1 MTLKETTA
9 TRVAT
14 RAGRLPRFREAGTP
28 STVNPITHNGHD
40 LWDDISDALTEKD
53 LFELRTALRDVAA
66 HATEEKR
73 EPKNHQVYFDLSIDN
88 PVFPEGLAD
97 DLSADLDS
105 PHPLPRIHLHHHK
118 RCLSE
123 HTHLFYRDQAM
134 ATGGEMPGATEG
146 DEELEWLLIGE
157 AMKEG
162 DVMDLRNKLSQIQK
176 SVSSHQYGVSDI
188 EAYLDGEM
196 DHAAMEHFEEELAV
210 NPELKNDLSLN
221 VELEEAISEE
231 DVISMRELLRKVS
244 RQHNNPARELEEIDA
259 FLDDAMTDKK
269 RESFLEELSGSREL
283 KREVEL
289 VRQIG
294 NALGEK
300 DVMELREQ
308 LREVAASES
317 KLEGR
322 SLMELAGR
330 RKGIKQLV
338 TFAAMF
344 LLLLG
349 ISGIHTF
356 TSLSGRDS
364 YTAFY
369 KAPSAPSSFRDAGT
383 PDATGLTG
391 GFRLYNQGHYA
402 SALLLLKEEAYAE
415 PFNPAAVFYAGASY
429 QGLREYNNAIA
440 EYERI
445 IQHRDNL
452 FVEQAE
458 WYRALS
464 LVGKGSYRDAATN
477 LGDVVKRRGFYLR
490 QAEAL
495 LSRIEKRNP

>member
-1 MTLKETTA
+1 MTLKETQA

-40 LWDDISDALTEKD
+40 LWDDISDALSEKD
-53 LFELRTALRDVAA
+53 VPELRTALRDVAA
-66 HATEEKR
+66 HATKEK
-73 EPKNHQVYFDLSIDN
+73 EPKKQQVYFDLAIDN

-97 DLSADLDS
+97 NLSVDLDS

-118 RCLSE
+118 RTLSE
-123 HTHLFYRDQAM
+123 HTHLFYLDQAM
-134 ATGGEMPGATEG
+134 AAAGEMPDTTDG
-146 DEELEWLLIGE
+146 EEDLEWLLIGE

-176 SVSSHQYGVSDI
+176 TVSSHQYDVADI
-188 EAYLDGEM
+188 EAYLEGEM
-196 DHAAMEHFEEELAV
+196 DQATMGHFEEELAV

-221 VELEEAISEE
+221 VELEEAIGEE
-231 DVISMRELLRKVS
+231 DVISLRELLRKVS
-244 RQHNNPARELEEIDA
+244 RQQNNSARELEEIDA
-259 FLDDAMTDKK
+259 FLDDGMTNEE

-289 VRQIG
+289 VRQVG

-308 LREVAASES
+308 LREVASSEQ

-322 SLMELAGR
+322 SLVELDGR

-338 TFAAMF
+338 TVAAML

-364 YTAFY
+364 YSAFY
-369 KAPSAPSSFRDAGT
+369 KAPPAPSSFRDAGT
-383 PDATGLTG
+383 PDASGLAG

-402 SALLLLKEEAYAE
+402 SALLLLKEEASAE

-429 QGLREYNNAIA
+429 QGLREYRNAIA

-464 LVGKGSYRDAATN
+464 LVGKGSYHDAVTN
-477 LGDVVKRRGFYLR
+477 LGDVVNRRGFYSR

>member
-14 RAGRLPRFREAGTP
+14 RAGRLPRFREAGNP
-28 STVNPITHNGHD
+28 STVNPMTHNGHD
-40 LWDDISDALTEKD
+40 LWDDISDALSEKD
-53 LFELRTALRDVAA
+53 VLELRTTLRDVAA
-66 HATEEKR
+66 HATKEKEE
-73 EPKNHQVYFDLSIDN
+73 PQNHQTYFDLAIDN
-88 PVFPEGLAD
+88 PAFPEGLTD
-97 DLSADLDS
+97 DLSVDLDS
-105 PHPLPRIHLHHHK
+105 FHPLPRIHIHHHK

-134 ATGGEMPGATEG
+134 AAAGEMPETIDGE
-146 DEELEWLLIGE
+146 EELEWLLIGE

-176 SVSSHQYGVSDI
+176 TVSSHQYGVSDI
-188 EAYLDGEM
+188 EAYLEGEM
-196 DHAAMEHFEEELAV
+196 DLDTMEHFEEELAV

-231 DVISMRELLRKVS
+231 DVISLRELLRKVS
-244 RQHNNPARELEEIDA
+244 RQQNNSARELEDIDA
-259 FLDDAMTDKK
+259 FLDDGMTEEE

-289 VRQIG
+289 VRQVG

-308 LREVAASES
+308 LREVAASEQ

-322 SLMELAGR
+322 SLVSLAGR

-338 TFAAMF
+338 TIAAML

-364 YTAFY
+364 YSAFY
-369 KAPSAPSSFRDAGT
+369 KAPPAPSSFRDAGT
-383 PDATGLTG
+383 PDASGLTG

-402 SALLLLKEEAYAE
+402 SALLLLKEEASAE
-415 PFNPAAVFYAGASY
+415 PFNPAAVFYTGASY
-429 QGLREYNNAIA
+429 QGLREYKNAIA

-464 LVGKGSYRDAATN
+464 LVGKGNYRDAVSN
-477 LGDVVKRRGFYLR
+477 LGDVVNRRGFYSR

-495 LSRIEKRNP
+495 LSRIEKKNP